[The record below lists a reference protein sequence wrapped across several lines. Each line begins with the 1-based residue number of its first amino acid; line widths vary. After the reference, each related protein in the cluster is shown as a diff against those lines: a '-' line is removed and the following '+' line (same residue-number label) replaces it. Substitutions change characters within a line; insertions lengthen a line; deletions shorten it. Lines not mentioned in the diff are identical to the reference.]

1 MALAIVA
8 SCFNLFV
15 VLSLKRVASVVWPY
29 VLEPL
34 AFLACWKLTQLNHRR
49 TRSSST
55 ILLLFW
61 PAYIVG
67 LAIWSRSFL
76 QHDVSG
82 KLFVFLSKWA
92 VEFFALPAYLL
103 ECISPDDSDKDNTES
118 PVITANVYSL
128 WSFAWLTP
136 LMQKGSKEFIK
147 EDDLPALLPRDES
160 EKLGQ
165 DLQSAL
171 EKQ

>member
-1 MALAIVA
+1 LALAIIA
-8 SCFNLFV
+8 SCCNLFV
-15 VLSLKRVASVVWPY
+15 VLSLKQTASVVWPY

-34 AFLACWKLTQLNHRR
+34 ALLASWILTRLNHRR

-55 ILLLFW
+55 ILLIFW
-61 PAYIVG
+61 PAYIAA

-76 QHDVSG
+76 QHDASG
-82 KLFVFLSKWA
+82 RLFVFLSKWA
-92 VEFFALPAYLL
+92 VELFALPAYVL

-118 PVITANVYSL
+118 PIVTANVYSV

-136 LMQKGSKEFIK
+136 LMKKGSKKFIT
-147 EDDLPALLPRDES
+147 ENDLPALLPRDES

-165 DLQSAL
+165 DLQSSL